1 MIAQS
6 QQAVRVSKLISG
18 CISGLGSMVI
28 LGYLAKVTNPGIIEV
43 MVALIFFGSLAAAYL
58 CITRASLE
66 PKWKSSI
73 IFAAVAICCL
83 YLRYIS

>member
-6 QQAVRVSKLISG
+6 QKAVQVSKLISG

-28 LGYLAKVTNPGIIEV
+28 LGYLAKVTNPGIIDV
-43 MVALIFFGSLAAAYL
+43 IIALIFAGSLVAAYL
-58 CITRASLE
+58 CIMGTRLE
-66 PKWKSSI
+66 SKWKGTI
-73 IFAAVAICCL
+73 MIAAVAVCCL